1 VGDDEPTRGNS
12 SALQVGY
19 LTTCVRTICSYM
31 LFEKRNSNDTKGQNL
46 SKYLV
51 YMGTSDFVL
60 KNKNHISEFQ
70 KK

>member
-1 VGDDEPTRGNS
+1 
-12 SALQVGY
+12 
-19 LTTCVRTICSYM
+19 M
-31 LFEKRNSNDTKGQNL
+31 LLEKRNSNDTKGQNL